1 MVGKFIELN
10 ISVDVRNNKGMTPL
24 FVLCSF
30 LNLYDDLDIPMK
42 LVETL
47 LEAGADNKIIIGS
60 EVLSQLSG
68 CLMLKFNL

>member
-1 MVGKFIELN
+1 MVGKFTELN